1 MEALSGSAGR
11 SPAAE
16 TSAGSCGLLYG
27 TAAAAAVGPSPAAE
41 GPAPP
46 AAVAAAAEHSACDPW
61 LATAKASGTVTRGME
76 RKEKNVAVKWAAMA
90 AGMGAVAGPG
100 DPWVGGASP
109 AALGPG
115 PGPGQTT
122 TC

>member
-1 MEALSGSAGR
+1 MEELSGSAGR
-11 SPAAE
+11 SPAAD
-16 TSAGSCGLLYG
+16 TSAGSGGLLYG
-27 TAAAAAVGPSPAAE
+27 TAAAVGPSPPAE
-41 GPAPP
+41 GTAPP

-61 LATAKASGTVTRGME
+61 LATAKASGTVTRGVA
-76 RKEKNVAVKWAAMA
+76 RKEKKVAVKWAAMA
-90 AGMGAVAGPG
+90 AGMGAAAGPA
-100 DPWVGGASP
+100 DPWVGEGSP